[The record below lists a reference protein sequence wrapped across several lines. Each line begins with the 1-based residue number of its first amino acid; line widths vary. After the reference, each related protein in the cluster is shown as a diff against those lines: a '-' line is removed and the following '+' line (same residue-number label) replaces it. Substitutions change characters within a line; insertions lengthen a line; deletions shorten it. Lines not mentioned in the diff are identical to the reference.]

1 MLTAAWLALGGWDT
15 RQMAGVDRLAGNI
28 SYGVFL
34 GHFLSTISMYWTAEA
49 VYTHTG
55 AFGLFGI
62 PDVSEVRLRVS
73 AFVFAVV
80 FETLIYF
87 AFERPFERLRA
98 SVRRRRSSRSAVQVV
113 AGYDGRR
120 RVMTR

>member
-1 MLTAAWLALGGWDT
+1 
-15 RQMAGVDRLAGNI
+15 
-28 SYGVFL
+28 
-34 GHFLSTISMYWTAEA
+34 
-49 VYTHTG
+49 
-55 AFGLFGI
+55 
-62 PDVSEVRLRVS
+62 
-73 AFVFAVV
+73 V